1 MQTHIDT
8 SDYFKCSYLKGKTP
22 LLYSCIFKKF
32 TRMNSNLTQAYDP
45 QEERINAIS
54 HAIGAVCAAIATIF
68 MLIKGHYLPTWQFFG
83 LIVYGLSMVLLF
95 SSSAIYH
102 FSTDIIKRAWYKKL
116 DHTAI
121 YYLIAGTYTPF
132 LSIAIPTAK
141 AHYLLI
147 ALWIIAAIGTIFKLI
162 FIHRFQKISLIAYLV
177 MGWLA
182 ILVMDDMQRYLSDQA
197 LTLLIIG
204 GLAYTVGALFYALKK
219 VRYTHAIWHIFV
231 LLGAGSHFLAIY
243 LYVI

>member
-1 MQTHIDT
+1 MSSAILPD
-8 SDYFKCSYLKGKTP
+8 
-22 LLYSCIFKKF
+22 
-32 TRMNSNLTQAYDP
+32 YDP

-54 HAIGAVCAAIATIF
+54 HALGAVLAVIATIF
-68 MLIKGHYLPTWQFFG
+68 MLIKGSYLPTGQYVG
-83 LIVYGLSMVLLF
+83 LWVYGLSLILLF
-95 SSSAIYH
+95 SSSTLYH
-102 FSTDIIKRAWYKKL
+102 FAKVEQRRNFYKKL

-132 LSIAIPTAK
+132 LSIALPTAK
-141 AHYLLI
+141 ADYLLI
-147 ALWIIAAIGTIFKLI
+147 ALWVIAAIGTLFKLV

-182 ILVMDDMQRYLSDQA
+182 ILVMDDMKQYLSDQS
-197 LTLLIIG
+197 LTFLIIG
-204 GLAYTVGALFYALKK
+204 GLAYTIGALFYALKK

-231 LLGAGSHFLAIY
+231 LIGAGSHFFAIY